1 MALVFGLLTALG
13 FGIGDFLAGF
23 AARRAPAMAVVFSA
37 KIIGGTL
44 LLFTTLMLG
53 GRADGVDSLWAAAAG
68 VALGLGSLAYYRALA
83 FGWMGLVAAVTG
95 VWSALVPFGIGL
107 LLGER
112 PALLAIGGVM
122 AVIIAIALVSGGAS
136 TRQKRHSLRCVSL
149 GLSEATLAGVLFGL
163 FFILLDQAQDS
174 DAIFAAASAM
184 LAAAVTFMGPVLL
197 MNRQTFRPT
206 RSLMFAVVGVGICS
220 GFGTLCFILAVRN
233 GLLSIVAIAGALS
246 PIPTAACARL
256 FLAERLTGRQLSG
269 FLLAMVG
276 VVLMS
281 TA

>member
-37 KIIGGTL
+37 KIIGGML
-44 LLFTTLMLG
+44 LLLTALMLG
-53 GRADGVDSLWAAAAG
+53 GRADGFDIMWAAAAG

-83 FGWMGLVAAVTG
+83 LGWMGLVAALTG
-95 VWSALVPFGIGL
+95 VWSALVPFGVGL

-112 PALLAIGGVM
+112 PALLAIGGVV
-122 AVIIAIALVSGGAS
+122 AVTIAIALVSGGAS
-136 TRQKRHSLRCVSL
+136 KRQKRHSLRRVSL
-149 GLSEATLAGVLFGL
+149 GLAEATLAGVLFGL
-163 FFILLDQAQDS
+163 FFILLDQAQNS

-184 LAAAVTFMGPVLL
+184 LAAAVTFMVPVLL
-197 MNRQTFRPT
+197 MNQTFRPT
-206 RSLMFAVVGVGICS
+206 RSLMAAIVGVGICS
-220 GFGTLCFILAVRN
+220 GFATLCFIVAVRS

-246 PIPTAACARL
+246 PIPTATCARL
-256 FLAERLTGRQLSG
+256 FLAEQLTGRQLSG
-269 FLLAMVG
+269 FILAIVG

>member
-1 MALVFGLLTALG
+1 
-13 FGIGDFLAGF
+13 
-23 AARRAPAMAVVFSA
+23 
-37 KIIGGTL
+37 
-44 LLFTTLMLG
+44 MLG

-83 FGWMGLVAAVTG
+83 LGWMGLVAAVTG

-136 TRQKRHSLRCVSL
+136 TRQKRHSLRRVSR
-149 GLSEATLAGVLFGL
+149 GLAEATLAGVLFGL

-206 RSLMFAVVGVGICS
+206 RSLMAAIVGVGICS